1 MSRYTEDT
9 GSGPEISSELKK
21 KFALA
26 LKGRLK
32 IPNCRDCPSARGFVQ
47 VVEFLIDG
55 HIEAVE
61 RMDRAA
67 QIMEEFIEVF
77 RELEL
82 REMKARMGGDDGR

>member
-1 MSRYTEDT
+1 MGYNEE
-9 GSGPEISSELKK
+9 GPAISEELKK
-21 KFALA
+21 KFNLA

-32 IPNCRDCPSARGFVQ
+32 TPTCRDCPQARGFVQ

-55 HIEAVE
+55 HIEAVS

-67 QIMEEFIEVF
+67 QVMEEFIEVF

-82 REMKARMGGDDGR
+82 KEMKARMNGEDGR